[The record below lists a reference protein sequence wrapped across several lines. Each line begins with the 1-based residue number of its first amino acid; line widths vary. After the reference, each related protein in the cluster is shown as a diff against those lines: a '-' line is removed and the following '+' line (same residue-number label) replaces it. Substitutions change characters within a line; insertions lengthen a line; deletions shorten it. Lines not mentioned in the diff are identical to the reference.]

1 MLSRIWTIAAR
12 DYSAAVR
19 TKGFI
24 IGLVLMPV
32 MMFGG
37 LVVGRLTR
45 DFVDVTDKRVAV
57 IDLTPGE
64 AILPTLVS
72 AAEQRNAKDLLDEK
86 TGKQKAAKFI
96 FERVPP
102 PPPED
107 KSAVEAQRLALSER
121 VRTDELFAFIEIGKD
136 VLSVNLPKVPTAE
149 EVREA
154 REAAASVSAFDLDA
168 RIDAAAKALGEDATV
183 RYTTNRP
190 TYGDVRAFVQEKV
203 AVQAQA
209 ARAAALN
216 LSPAMVMAAARPP
229 LVANAPPYFRD
240 AGGEVKQESK
250 QGQVMSFIMP
260 FALLFLLFIVV
271 LIGASPLTTNVVEEK
286 QLRIAEVLLGS
297 VSPFQLM
304 MGKLV
309 GGVGVALTLA
319 TVYLVGGYIG
329 AREFGIAKYLTPGMI
344 AAFALFTILATF
356 MYGGLFIAAGAAVTN
371 IKEAQSLITPVM
383 LLVMLPLFFFQPMLN
398 DPSGPIARA
407 ATFFPFSAPMVTV
420 MRLGIPPGL
429 AGWEI
434 ALAAVIT
441 VATTIVIVWAAGRV
455 FRIGILMQGQAAHV
469 GQLLRWVVSG

>member
-1 MLSRIWTIAAR
+1 MLNRIWTIAKR
-12 DYSAAVR
+12 DYLAAVK

-24 IGLVLMPV
+24 IGLFLMPV

-37 LVVGRLTR
+37 LVIGRLTR

-57 IDLTPGE
+57 IDRTPGE
-64 AILPTLVS
+64 AILPTLLA
-72 AAEQRNAKDLLDEK
+72 AAEQRNAELVDEK
-86 TGKQKAAKFI
+86 TGRQKAAKFL

-102 PPPED
+102 AALDDEA
-107 KSAVEAQRLALSER
+107 AVEAQRLELSER
-121 VRTDELFAFIEIGKD
+121 IRKDELFAFIEIGKD
-136 VLSVNLPKVPTAE
+136 VLSVSLPKVPTAE
-149 EVREA
+149 EVRAA

-168 RIDAAAKALGEDATV
+168 RIDAAAKALGEAATV

-240 AGGEVKQESK
+240 ATGKVQQESR

-297 VSPFQLM
+297 VPPFHLM
-304 MGKLV
+304 MGKLL

-319 TVYLVGGYIG
+319 VVYLVGGYLG

-344 AAFALFTILATF
+344 AAFVLFTVLATL
-356 MYGGLFIAAGAAVTN
+356 MYGGLFVAAGAAVTN

-429 AGWEI
+429 AAWEI

-441 VATTIVIVWAAGRV
+441 LATTLAIVWAAGRV
-455 FRIGILMQGQAAHV
+455 FRVGILMQGQAA
-469 GQLLRWVVSG
+469 GFRQLVRWVVAG